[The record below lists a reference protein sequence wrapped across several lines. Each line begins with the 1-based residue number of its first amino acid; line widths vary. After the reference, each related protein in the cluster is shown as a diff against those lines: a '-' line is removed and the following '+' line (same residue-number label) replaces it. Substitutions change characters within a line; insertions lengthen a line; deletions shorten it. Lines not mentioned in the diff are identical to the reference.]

1 MKSSWEF
8 AHAVAALACLA
19 GAVIYVAPTPSGVPP
34 GAMRAAGVIVVAAYL
49 GGVRVG

>member
-19 GAVIYVAPTPSGVPP
+19 GAVIYLVPTPSGVPP
-34 GAMRAAGVIVVAAYL
+34 GVMRAAGVIVVAAHL